1 MLPPYGI
8 FYAQASNDFF
18 MSENRASI
26 PYSRLISIADQ
37 LLVAADDD
45 VALLARGIEALD
57 QPVRDEL
64 LVSDQLN
71 AYQVFY
77 YFFRIEP
84 DLLVQELLDLEP
96 ASSLVH
102 GLKIEETDLLEMF
115 FAIHENKAVIA
126 IHDGDKT
133 VATFSGR
140 SAYEQGRE
148 FLKSPEYR

>member
-1 MLPPYGI
+1 
-8 FYAQASNDFF
+8 
-18 MSENRASI
+18 MSENRAGL
-26 PYSRLISIADQ
+26 PYSRLVAIADQ
-37 LLVAADDD
+37 LLEAADDD
-45 VALLARGIEALD
+45 VALLTRNIDALD
-57 QPVRDEL
+57 QDVRDEL

-102 GLKIEETDLLEMF
+102 GVKIEETDLLEMF
-115 FAIHENKAVIA
+115 FVIHENKAVIA
-126 IHDGDKT
+126 IHDGDKI
-133 VATFSGR
+133 VATFSGK